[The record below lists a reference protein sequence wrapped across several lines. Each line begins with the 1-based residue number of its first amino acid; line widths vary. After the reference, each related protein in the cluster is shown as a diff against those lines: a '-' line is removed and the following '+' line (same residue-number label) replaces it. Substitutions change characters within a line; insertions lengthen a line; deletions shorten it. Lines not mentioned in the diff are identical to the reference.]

1 MKAVILAAGKGERLG
16 TITNDIPKPMI
27 IINQKPVLEH
37 NIIMC
42 RENGINEIIINLHHL
57 PHVIKDYFGNGNNWG
72 VKIEYIFEPE
82 LLGSSGTV
90 KNIRHLLD
98 KSFFVIY
105 GDNYF
110 NNDIDMF
117 AIRKFHESNRSD
129 LTIILS
135 LLDDISQSGI
145 VELTDKCKITNF
157 IEKPINQGNI
167 NNWVNAGLY
176 FLEQKILEEID
187 DGYSDFGRDVIPL
200 LINNNYD
207 IYGFKMKK
215 RVIPIDT
222 PDLLEKQ
229 LAIN

>member
-1 MKAVILAAGKGERLG
+1 MKAVVLAAGRGERLG
-16 TITNDIPKPMI
+16 TITNSIPKPMI
-27 IINQKPVLEH
+27 VINQKPVLEH

-98 KSFFVIY
+98 ESFFVIY

-129 LTIILS
+129 FTIILS
-135 LLDDISQSGI
+135 LIDDISQSGV
-145 VELTDKCKITNF
+145 VELTDNCKITNF
-157 IEKPINQGNI
+157 IEKPENQGNI

-176 FLEQKILEEID
+176 FLEQRILEKID

-200 LINNNYD
+200 LIDNNYD
-207 IYGFKMKK
+207 IYGFKMKE

-222 PDLLEKQ
+222 PDLLENQ
-229 LAIN
+229 LEIN

>member
-1 MKAVILAAGKGERLG
+1 LKAVILAAGKGERLG

>member
-1 MKAVILAAGKGERLG
+1 
-16 TITNDIPKPMI
+16 
-27 IINQKPVLEH
+27 
-37 NIIMC
+37 
-42 RENGINEIIINLHHL
+42 
-57 PHVIKDYFGNGNNWG
+57 
-72 VKIEYIFEPE
+72 
-82 LLGSSGTV
+82 
-90 KNIRHLLD
+90 
-98 KSFFVIY
+98 
-105 GDNYF
+105 
-110 NNDIDMF
+110 MF